1 MIFSENDSFRVITSQ
16 LVNTQE
22 APKSIQALADT
33 HPAISYIPTCFPPA
47 TTHLAKGQSKVTTHK
62 DDLKVSHQ
70 QIIFSDVAQ
79 QPSFEGFY
87 WTIFVNISSN
97 I

>member
-70 QIIFSDVAQ
+70 QIIFSDVTQ
-79 QPSFEGFY
+79 QPSIEGFY

>member
-1 MIFSENDSFRVITSQ
+1 MMIFSENDSFRVITSQ

-70 QIIFSDVAQ
+70 QIIF
-79 QPSFEGFY
+79 F
-87 WTIFVNISSN
+87 
-97 I
+97 